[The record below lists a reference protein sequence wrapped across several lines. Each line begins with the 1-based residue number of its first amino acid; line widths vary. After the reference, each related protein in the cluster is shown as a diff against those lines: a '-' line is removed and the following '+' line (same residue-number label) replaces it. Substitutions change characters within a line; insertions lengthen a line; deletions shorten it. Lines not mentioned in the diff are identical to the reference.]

1 MRSFTAILTIVI
13 VALMVREAKSQHYID
28 RNGTYLTSVPDPYYA
43 ANGGMMRGATWA
55 HIVADGGR
63 EATAQETADWQAA
76 QDAAALAAAE
86 AAAQAEAQRVAGLA
100 GEYAGA
106 VAVLQANLSTVGWSI
121 PCDAEAVTADLIGRA
136 HAKTLTEAQR
146 KAKDDIFQAYFIL
159 QSKGVTN
166 SDIAAIWALIGGE
179 E

>member
-1 MRSFTAILTIVI
+1 MKQLPAILFI
-13 VALMVREAKSQHYID
+13 
-28 RNGTYLTSVPDPYYA
+28 A
-43 ANGGMMRGATWA
+43 A
-55 HIVADGGR
+55 
-63 EATAQETADWQAA
+63 
-76 QDAAALAAAE
+76 
-86 AAAQAEAQRVAGLA
+86 
-100 GEYAGA
+100 A